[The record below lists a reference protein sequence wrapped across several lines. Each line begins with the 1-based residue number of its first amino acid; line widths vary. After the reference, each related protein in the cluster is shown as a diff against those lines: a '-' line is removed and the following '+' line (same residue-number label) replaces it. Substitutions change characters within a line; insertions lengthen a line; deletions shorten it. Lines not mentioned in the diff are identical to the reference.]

1 MKLSTLLPATLLA
14 LITGLSGCA
23 SMSGKS
29 DNERVEQRAT
39 EQMNAFLA
47 KDYPKALTYMTPG
60 YQQTRQLYGFGAD
73 FACLVDMV
81 DFTITGSQCQE
92 DRCEVSVTRKQKMP
106 GFVTGG
112 DVNPDKF
119 TFNASTKRVWVRT
132 KGKWY
137 HYK

>member
-73 FACLVDMV
+73 FAGLVDMV

-92 DRCEVSVTRKQKMP
+92 DRCEV
-106 GFVTGG
+106 
-112 DVNPDKF
+112 
-119 TFNASTKRVWVRT
+119 
-132 KGKWY
+132 
-137 HYK
+137 